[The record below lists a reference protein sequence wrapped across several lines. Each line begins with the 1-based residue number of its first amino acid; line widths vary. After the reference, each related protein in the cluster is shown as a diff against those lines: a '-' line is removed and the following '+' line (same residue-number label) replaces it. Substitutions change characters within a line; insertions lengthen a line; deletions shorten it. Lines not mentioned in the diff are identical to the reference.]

1 MARAC
6 WYAVHVLSQA
16 EQRVKTFI
24 EKTRIERGMQDKI
37 VDVIIPLDTEV
48 KRVQGKKIEKKVK
61 VFPGYVLIRMELDDN
76 TFAFIKRVPGVTN
89 FVSSGA
95 NKPVAM
101 KDS

>member
-61 VFPGYVLIRMELDDN
+61 VFPGYVLIEWNLTTINLLLSREFLE
-76 TFAFIKRVPGVTN
+76 
-89 FVSSGA
+89 
-95 NKPVAM
+95 
-101 KDS
+101 